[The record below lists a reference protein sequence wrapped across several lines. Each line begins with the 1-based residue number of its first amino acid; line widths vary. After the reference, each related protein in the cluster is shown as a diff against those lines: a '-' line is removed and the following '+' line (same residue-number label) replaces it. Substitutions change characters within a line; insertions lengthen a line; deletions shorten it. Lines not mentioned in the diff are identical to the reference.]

1 MITKTAALIGAYGL
15 VGSAILKRLISD
27 ESYSKIYLIVRRP
40 ILMDNP
46 KVEVIIVNFNNH
58 DQFRAKFPTCD
69 VLFCAVGTTM
79 KQMKGDKDAYKKV
92 DFDIPVHAA
101 EYALEKGCHQ
111 FLIVSSLGADSTKS
125 NFYLQ
130 LKGKVE
136 DTLHQMNIPTL
147 HIFRPSLLTGK
158 RNETRFGEV
167 LAAII
172 MKPLSFLLPKKM
184 RPIRG
189 REVAKAMV
197 NAANLDKKG
206 KFIHHYDEMKC
217 LNEVEMRCASEVEL
231 ELNS

>member
-1 MITKTAALIGAYGL
+1 MNSKTATLIGAYGL
-15 VGSAILKRLISD
+15 IGSAILKRLIND
-27 ESYSKIYLIVRRP
+27 ESYSKIYIIARRP
-40 ILMDNP
+40 VLIDNP
-46 KVEVIIVNFNNH
+46 KVEVRVVDFNDH
-58 DQFRAKFPTCD
+58 EQFRAKFPKCD
-69 VLFCAVGTTM
+69 VVFSAVGTTM
-79 KQMKGDKDAYKKV
+79 KKMKGDKEEYKKV
-92 DFDIPVHAA
+92 DFDIPVNAA
-101 EYALEKGCHQ
+101 EYALEKGCEK

-136 DTLHQMNIPTL
+136 DSLYQMDIPTL

-158 RNETRFGEV
+158 RNEPRLGEV
-167 LAAII
+167 IGAAI

-206 KFIHHYDEMKC
+206 RFIHHYAEMKC
-217 LNEVEMRCASEVEL
+217 LNEVDMNCPESQ
-231 ELNS
+231 LNS